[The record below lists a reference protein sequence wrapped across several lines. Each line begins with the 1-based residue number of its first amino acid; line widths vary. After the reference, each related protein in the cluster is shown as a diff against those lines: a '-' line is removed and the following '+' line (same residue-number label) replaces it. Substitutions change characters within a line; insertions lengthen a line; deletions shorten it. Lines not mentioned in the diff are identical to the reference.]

1 MKKIIS
7 LLLIITFSTCLFANT
22 NSTSPEPYTDDEF
35 PDWANYLRRYEVI
48 TLGSLP
54 FTTLSVTTFYGLY
67 RYIDHDFDKNYIPNP
82 FAFTSSAANLDKDEQ
97 KLILFSAIG
106 VSLVAGTVDLII
118 HIVKKEKAKKKNA
131 EIFKKDVIIKDKTED
146 SVYLDEFSQ
155 NDLNS
160 EELIKDDSTTQQ
172 NENIQTEEKLSL
184 QNVTEEN

>member
-22 NSTSPEPYTDDEF
+22 STTPEPYSKDEF

-54 FTTLSVTTFYGLY
+54 FTTLSVTTIYGLY
-67 RYIDHDFDKNYIPNP
+67 SYIDHDFDKNYIPNP

-97 KLILFSAIG
+97 KLVLLSAIS
-106 VSLVAGTVDLII
+106 VSVLAGTVDLII

-131 EIFKKDVIIKDKTED
+131 EIFKENVIINNKTDD
-146 SVYLDEFSQ
+146 SVYLDEISQ
-155 NDLNS
+155 ENS
-160 EELIKDDSTTQQ
+160 VIEA
-172 NENIQTEEKLSL
+172 N
-184 QNVTEEN
+184 